1 MASQGKVLLTR
12 REAITAIRPK
22 IAEGAQRREQP
33 MSEMKVFRI
42 IGISPLLTNNPASMK
57 RADTGL
63 GTKKIPTPDE
73 EAAAK
78 VYEDGNGFYILSESF
93 RSAIIG
99 SGGGASGRKIGK
111 FSAASRVSAGMFTVE
126 PHATLLDPQT
136 LKPLTTY
143 QVDTR
148 RAVVQRQGV
157 LRSRPMFAPWAVRL
171 HVEID
176 TDFVTPNHILELLN
190 IAGKVAGVGDFRPQ
204 RKGTF
209 GRFKAELES

>member
-1 MASQGKVLLTR
+1 
-12 REAITAIRPK
+12 
-22 IAEGAQRREQP
+22 

-42 IGISPLLTNNPASMK
+42 IGISPLLTNNPSSMK
-57 RADTGL
+57 RVDEGI
-63 GTKKIPTPDE
+63 GTKKIPTPED

-78 VYEDGNGFYILSESF
+78 LYRDDNGFYILSEAF

-99 SGGGASGRKIGK
+99 SGGGASGKKIGK

-143 QVDTR
+143 QIDTR

-157 LRSRPMFAPWAVRL
+157 LRSRPMFTPWAVRL
-171 HVEID
+171 PVEID
-176 TDFVTPNHILELLN
+176 TDFVTANHILELLN
-190 IAGKVAGVGDFRPQ
+190 LSGKIAGVGDFRPQ

-209 GRFKAELES
+209 GRFKAELE